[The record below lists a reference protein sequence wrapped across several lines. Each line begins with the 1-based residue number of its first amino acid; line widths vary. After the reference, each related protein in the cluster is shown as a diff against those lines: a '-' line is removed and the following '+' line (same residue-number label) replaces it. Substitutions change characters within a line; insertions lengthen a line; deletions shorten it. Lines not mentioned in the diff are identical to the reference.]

1 LPFLVPEPLKHPIVK
16 PKREG
21 DLLMST
27 VKKKTSTTPAVSTK
41 VKQASKKT
49 NGTANGKAKAVPH
62 GIDIFDALQRHFG
75 FQKFKG
81 TQEAVINNLL
91 AGRDTFVIMPTGG
104 GKSLCYQLPA
114 HVSEGVAIIVSPLI
128 ALMKNQ
134 VDLVRS
140 YSSKDDVAHFLNS
153 TLTKKEIKEV
163 HDDLKSGN
171 TKMLYVAPETLTKE
185 ENIEFFSDL
194 TISFFAVDEAHC
206 ISEWGHDFRPEY
218 RRLREMM
225 NKINPTIPVIAL
237 TATATPKVQSDIV
250 KNLELRSPDI
260 FISSFN
266 RANLYYEIQ
275 PKIKKDQT
283 VKSIVKFISQNKG
296 KSGIIYTLNRKT
308 TEELADI
315 LMANGIKAVAYHA
328 GLDSKLRA
336 ERQDLFLNEDVQ
348 VIVATIAFGM
358 GIDKPD
364 IRFVIH
370 YNIPK
375 SIENYYQETGRA
387 GRDGMEGKCI
397 LYYSH
402 KDVSKLEHFMRD
414 KPLSEREVGAQLIQE
429 TVAFAESSVCRR
441 KILMHYFG
449 EEYPKENCGNCD
461 NCLQPKEK
469 VEAKDEAVLML
480 KVVKA
485 LDGRFA
491 AEYVIPVTT
500 GRLTPQIQMYR
511 HDQLPEFGTGKN
523 QPEHFWNSLIRQLL
537 LHGLLKKD
545 IEEYGMLKLTK
556 ESEAFLKKPKSF
568 PIVLNN
574 LYEEANEDDE
584 EGDENAATG
593 AAADERLFEML
604 KELRQKEAK
613 KKGLPPFV
621 IFLENSLLDMATL
634 YPTTLEE
641 LEKCQGVSKGKALRY
656 GKPFIDVI
664 SKYAEEN
671 EIEKPD
677 EFVMKSVVNKSG
689 NKVFIIQN
697 VDKRIPLETIA
708 KNKGWRMDEM
718 LEEMETIA
726 ASGTK
731 LRLDY
736 AIDEWLDEYEQEEI
750 IDYFKN
756 CSTSDLKVAQQELE
770 DGNYSWEQLKIMRIK
785 FLSEYGM

>member
-1 LPFLVPEPLKHPIVK
+1 MNQVRKK
-16 PKREG
+16 PATK
-21 DLLMST
+21 T
-27 VKKKTSTTPAVSTK
+27 AVAKKTTRPAK
-41 VKQASKKT
+41 A
-49 NGTANGKAKAVPH
+49 TANSSANGGLH
-62 GIDIFDALQRHFG
+62 EALHQYFG
-75 FQKFKG
+75 FDSFKG

-91 AGRDTFVIMPTGG
+91 SGKDTFVIMPTGG

-114 HVSEGVAIIVSPLI
+114 LVSEGVAIIVSPLI

-140 YSSKDDVAHFLNS
+140 YSSRDNVAHFLNS
-153 TLTKKEIKEV
+153 TLSKKEIKEV
-163 HDDLKSGN
+163 QTDLSDGH

-185 ENIEFFSDL
+185 ENIDFFSSL

-225 NKINPTIPVIAL
+225 DQINDKIPVIAL

-250 KNLELRSPDI
+250 KNLGLRNPDI

-266 RANLYYEIQ
+266 RTNLYYEIQ
-275 PKIKKDQT
+275 PKVKKDQT
-283 VKSIVKFISQNKG
+283 IKNIVKFIAQSKG

-315 LMANGIKAVAYHA
+315 LVANGIKAVAYHA

-336 ERQDLFLNEDVQ
+336 ARQDQFLNEDTQ

-402 KDVSKLEHFMRD
+402 KDVSKLEHLMRD
-414 KPLSEREVGAQLIQE
+414 KPLSEREVGAQLIDE
-429 TVAFAESSVCRR
+429 TVSFAESSVCRR
-441 KILMHYFG
+441 KILLHYFG
-449 EEYPKENCGNCD
+449 EEYQEKNCGLCD
-461 NCLQPKEK
+461 NCLHPKEY
-469 VEAKDEAVLML
+469 VEAKEEALVVL
-480 KVVKA
+480 KTIRA
-485 LDGRFA
+485 LDEQFA
-491 AEYVIPVTT
+491 APYIIPIVA
-500 GRLTPQIQMYR
+500 GRLTPQIKMYR
-511 HDQLPEFGTGKN
+511 HENLSEFGSGKD
-523 QPEHFWNSLIRQLL
+523 QPEHYWNSLIRQLL
-537 LHGLLKKD
+537 LQGLLKKD
-545 IEEYGMLKLTK
+545 IEEYGVLKFTK
-556 ESEAFLKKPKSF
+556 AGEAFMKKPKSF

-574 LYEEANEDDE
+574 LYEEANEDDD
-584 EGDENAATG
+584 EGVEAGGGGG
-593 AAADERLFEML
+593 AAADDRLFEML

-613 KKGLPPFV
+613 KKSLPPFV
-621 IFLENSLLDMATL
+621 IFLENSLQDMATM

-656 GKPFIDVI
+656 GKPFIELIAAYV
-664 SKYAEEN
+664 EEN
-671 EIEKPD
+671 DIVKTE

-689 NKVFIIQN
+689 NKVYLIQN

-750 IDYFKN
+750 IDYFKT
-756 CSTSDLKVAQQELE
+756 CSTSDLKIAQAELQ
-770 DGNYSWEQLKIMRIK
+770 DGDYSWEQLKIMRIK